1 LDASFNEARSEVK
14 ELISVYADLQE
25 LHPEWEPLI
34 QHQIV
39 DLRQLREPVIS
50 DLVKNVRK
58 FLIAL
63 PVAQPVMGIEKLLN
77 WNERQYRNIHA
88 RFHSNLTS
96 ETPFSAL
103 KVNPVAPTYSD
114 ASPVISGYKIMNAYF
129 DKLFAKDERVL
140 AFGQDVGKI
149 GDVNQ
154 GFAGLQSKYGEHRI
168 FDAGIREWTIVGQAI
183 GMSLRGLKPI
193 AEIQYLDYL
202 IYALAPLSDDVAS
215 LRYRSNGIQCAP
227 LIIRTRGHR
236 LEGIWHSGSPIAMM
250 LNSLKGI
257 HLIVPRNMVQAAGFY
272 QTMIQSDDPAII
284 IECLNAYRLKEKQPD
299 NLGEFSLPLGVP
311 EIIATGK
318 DLTIITYGSC
328 VRIAQQALEMIKP
341 HGIEIELI
349 DVQTLMP
356 FDIHHSL
363 VESIK
368 KTNRVLFLDEDMP
381 GGATAYMMQEV
392 LDNQKGYQYLDVP
405 PVCIAAAPHRPPYGS
420 DGDYFCKPNAEDVA
434 LKVLEMMRM

>member
-1 LDASFNEARSEVK
+1 MK
-14 ELISVYADLQE
+14 
-25 LHPEWEPLI
+25 
-34 QHQIV
+34 
-39 DLRQLREPVIS
+39 
-50 DLVKNVRK
+50 VR
-58 FLIAL
+58 
-63 PVAQPVMGIEKLLN
+63 PVAAVYSDSSPVM
-77 WNERQYRNIHA
+77 
-88 RFHSNLTS
+88 
-96 ETPFSAL
+96 
-103 KVNPVAPTYSD
+103 
-114 ASPVISGYKIMNAYF
+114 SGYKIMNAYF
-129 DKLFAKDERVL
+129 DRLFANDERVL

-154 GFAGLQSKYGEHRI
+154 GFAGLQAKYGEQRI

-202 IYALAPLSDDVAS
+202 IYALAPLADDVAS

-284 IECLNAYRLKEKQPD
+284 IECLNAYRLKERQPD
-299 NLGEFSLPLGVP
+299 NLGEYCLPLGVP
-311 EIIATGK
+311 EIISEGK
-318 DLTIITYGSC
+318 DITIVTYGSC
-328 VRIAQQALEMIKP
+328 VRIAQQALDMIKP
-341 HGIEIELI
+341 HGIEVELI

-356 FDIHHSL
+356 FDIHHSIL
-363 VESIK
+363 ESIK
-368 KTNRVLFLDEDMP
+368 KTNKVLFLDEDMP
-381 GGATAYMMQEV
+381 GGTTAFMMQEV
-392 LDNQKGYQYLDVP
+392 LDNQGAYKYLDVA

-420 DGDYFCKPNAEDVA
+420 DGDYFCKPNAEDIA
-434 LKVLEMMRM
+434 LKVLEMMRL